1 MTRVCVIQTDNRPT
15 LDYLLK
21 SQEVNKMFCEF
32 FHYDY
37 LFIEI
42 DNASKFVN
50 KQYEKIY
57 VVNSLLQKEEYDV
70 LVFLDSDAWIQNGF
84 WLNDIIDNL
93 LNDEKTHGCFSR
105 DPYLKHNTYINS
117 GSFIIKCNIF
127 TKNMYNTV
135 INQLQ
140 TDLNNNNNDDKL
152 VREKNAGWCDQYY
165 ISRYVFENKDKF
177 IVFVPEILNTPVG
190 KILKH
195 NWCKNKKMYD
205 DLNETILK
213 KQDYLTSN
221 NVSFNIKEY
230 LDCAEFPTIIN
241 AEYDYLI

>member
-1 MTRVCVIQTDNRPT
+1 MTRVCVVQTDNRPT

-21 SQEVNKMFCEF
+21 TQEVNKMFCDF

-42 DNASKFVN
+42 DNASKFSN

-93 LNDEKTHGCFSR
+93 INNENVNGCFSR
-105 DPYLKHNTYINS
+105 DPYITHNTYINS

-127 TKNMYNTV
+127 TKNVTPCLMLTTTSFLTYFFIKKTPLKV
-135 INQLQ
+135 VCSHKK
-140 TDLNNNNNDDKL
+140 TGDTFKHK
-152 VREKNAGWCDQYY
+152 RF
-165 ISRYVFENKDKF
+165 IS
-177 IVFVPEILNTPVG
+177 
-190 KILKH
+190 
-195 NWCKNKKMYD
+195 
-205 DLNETILK
+205 
-213 KQDYLTSN
+213 
-221 NVSFNIKEY
+221 
-230 LDCAEFPTIIN
+230 
-241 AEYDYLI
+241 